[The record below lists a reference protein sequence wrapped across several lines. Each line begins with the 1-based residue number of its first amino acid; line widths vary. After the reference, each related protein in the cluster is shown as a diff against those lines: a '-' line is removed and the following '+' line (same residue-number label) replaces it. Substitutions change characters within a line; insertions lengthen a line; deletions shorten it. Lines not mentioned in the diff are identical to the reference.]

1 MIHSIKILL
10 ATILTI
16 ILSAYISEFSF
27 KYHWNI
33 HKISQYYAVLAYP
46 LLLISFIATAVISL
60 LREYPKF
67 RQPFIALQHT
77 ILLILIIIFVLG
89 FFR

>member
-16 ILSAYISEFSF
+16 VLSAYISEFSF
-27 KYHWNI
+27 KYNWGI
-33 HKISQYYAVLAYP
+33 HEVSQYYAVLAYP